1 MHDVREGPA
10 NRSYGIAVAELA
22 GMPASVTRRA
32 RAMMAE
38 IEARSAVSDSQL
50 DLFAVD
56 APDPLPAE
64 ESASAKAARLFAEE
78 VSMLDVDDLT
88 PRDALALLYT
98 LKEKA
103 GSTLNE

>member
-22 GMPASVTRRA
+22 GMPAAVTRRA
-32 RAMMAE
+32 RAMMTE
-38 IEARSAVSDSQL
+38 IEARSVVSDSQL
-50 DLFAVD
+50 DLFAID
-56 APDPLPAE
+56 APSPLPAE
-64 ESASAKAARLFAEE
+64 ESESAKAARHFAEE
-78 VSMLDVDDLT
+78 VSMLDVDDLS

-103 GSTLNE
+103 GNALND